1 MLKLIKVVILKKIFN
16 KKNILI
22 FLIVLV
28 LGVVF
33 YFTYSLMNEKISETY
48 FYVLFDSN
56 GGSRVN
62 SEKVIINETAVMP
75 EPPTKKGYAFKY
87 WTLDN
92 KEYDFNTKVR
102 SNITLVALWELE
114 TDENRAV
121 ATATEE

>member
-1 MLKLIKVVILKKIFN
+1 MLKLIKVVRLKKIFN

-56 GGSRVN
+56 GGSRIN

-75 EPPTKKGYAFKY
+75 EPPTKKGYVFKY
-87 WTLDN
+87 WSLDN
-92 KEYDFNTKVR
+92 KEYDLYIIKIMIYLFYLMV
-102 SNITLVALWELE
+102 
-114 TDENRAV
+114 
-121 ATATEE
+121 